1 MNGAIPM
8 NNTFP
13 WLKRNQLVRVLV
25 VFLAGV
31 SMLLSTACSSGPNT
45 PKVSGEGSYTGNAPQ
60 MEIYKR
66 VQPNEGGMNEY
77 SNVDPRTDTSRAE
90 AKAKGLVDNAERNV
104 RRGFDDVREAP
115 EVLGNYVKEGSRNLG
130 EQARQTTGELQQGA
144 REGSRNLRRN
154 AAEAREGA
162 GNVVQDVRGRTNE
175 AVRDTQRALDSAS
188 NKLDGRA

>member
-1 MNGAIPM
+1 M
-8 NNTFP
+8 NNAFS

-25 VFLAGV
+25 VILAGV

-77 SNVDPRTDTSRAE
+77 SNVDPRANTTRAD
-90 AKAKGLVDNAERNV
+90 AKAKGLVDNAERNIQ
-104 RRGFDDVREAP
+104 RGFDNPREAP
-115 EVLGNYVKEGSRNLG
+115 ERLGNVVRQGSRNLS
-130 EQARQTTGELQQGA
+130 EQAKQTTEELQQNA

-154 AAEAREGA
+154 LSEAREGA
-162 GNVVQDVRGRTNE
+162 ADVAKDVRGRTNE
-175 AVRDTQRALDSAS
+175 AVRDTQRTLDDAS
-188 NKLDGRA
+188 NKLDSRA